1 MLQQHI
7 MDSLLMQVAGL
18 DTAEDHWS
26 LIETESLIK
35 SLMQQTYKKEES
47 GNIVDQC

>member
-1 MLQQHI
+1 MLQAAHHG
-7 MDSLLMQVAGL
+7 LAPNAGCWL